1 MLNKLK
7 VQFIRCLQK
16 HSVKANEQIDSQKI
30 VVKIQGGYLVATE
43 SLDPEYPGID
53 VEFISDSDNGGY
65 ASRPRILFEKPV
77 EGGELRVLIWNDKNS
92 EDYTKEIIFEEQRR
106 QNNE

>member
-7 VQFIRCLQK
+7 VQFIGWLQK
-16 HSVKANEQIDSQKI
+16 HSVKSNEQIGSQKI
-30 VVKIQGGYLVATE
+30 VVKIQGGHIVATE

-65 ASRPRILFEKPV
+65 ASRPRVLFEMPV
-77 EGGELRVLIWNDKNS
+77 EYGELRVLVWDDKNS
-92 EDYTKEIIFEEQRR
+92 EDYTEEIIFEE
-106 QNNE
+106 

>member
-16 HSVKANEQIDSQKI
+16 HSVKSNEQIDSQTI
-30 VVKIQGGYLVATE
+30 VVKIQGGHLVATE
-43 SLDPEYPGID
+43 SLNPEYPGID

-77 EGGELRVLIWNDKNS
+77 EYGELRVLVWDDKNS
-92 EDYTKEIIFEEQRR
+92 EDYTEKIIFEE
-106 QNNE
+106 